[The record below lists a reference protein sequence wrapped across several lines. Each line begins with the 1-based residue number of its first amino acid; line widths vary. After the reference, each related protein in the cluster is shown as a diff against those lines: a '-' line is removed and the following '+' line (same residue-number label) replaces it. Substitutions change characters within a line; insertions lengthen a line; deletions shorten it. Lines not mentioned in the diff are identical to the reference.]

1 MKNLNKSVWICI
13 LFLFLI
19 LAIPLHSQTG
29 PGGVGSSSSNIL
41 WLQANDITGLTSGDD
56 VATWADGSGNGNTLT
71 QPNSSFTP
79 VYQTG
84 IINGLPVVRFN
95 KTNGRI
101 RRGSFSTFPTTN
113 ITAIYVNRTSD
124 TGDGIISYASTAS
137 SNEFLL
143 FRSENLNVYRGSSNI
158 GSSVSFNNN
167 SFHIANASWR
177 SSDGRVE
184 VWKDGTQSFT
194 STGFRTGTSIVTNG
208 TLAIAGE
215 QDSQDGGYVDAQ
227 AHFGDFAE
235 VLIFNTFL
243 NSAQNIIV
251 SNYLASKYNLT
262 IANDRFAFDP
272 TYRFDVAGIGRQDA
286 SNIHAAAMS
295 ANILRIQNASGLNA
309 NPEYLLFGHDNT
321 DATVAW
327 TTTEAPNSGTNI
339 QRLAREWRL
348 DETGDVGIIDVV
360 VNTASFPALPG
371 GHTMYALMVD
381 SDGNFSTG
389 ASVYEMVLSS
399 GSEYTVTGLN
409 FNDGDYVAIAAVRPV
424 IQHSLTASSGSE
436 TINATIGVEINF
448 IPSTSRTVQVNTA
461 NITATAGSDYTAL
474 VANVVT
480 ITAGNTTANY
490 TVNITN
496 DVNPESN
503 ETFSATLSSPSAGLN
518 LGTNTVHTYTIVDN
532 DISRKVY
539 FDAASSSGSEATTSV
554 NVGLSI
560 SEVDAVNPTTID
572 YAVTGGTAT
581 GSGTDFTLASGTVTF
596 PATVTTGTINI
607 TINNE
612 TLFEN
617 NETIVI
623 SLSNPTNANLDNTMP
638 FAGTGFISH
647 TYTINNDD
655 TAPTIQFNSTSSSG
669 SETVTTVNFQVDLST
684 VSGANASASYTV
696 AGVTATGGG
705 VDFTLASGTITVLA
719 GNTSANITATII
731 NDTVEE
737 LSETFTITLSAPTN
751 ASLGT
756 NTVHTYTI
764 INNSVIGVTGPGG
777 VGQASSNILW
787 VRPEELTVVADGTDI
802 TAWNDFSGNNKHLS
816 QANTSL
822 TPRYY
827 NNIVNGRPVARFEQ
841 ADNRMV
847 RNSFTGFA
855 TNQIS
860 AFYVNRTTD
869 SGEGLLS
876 YASLASDNDFLLFS
890 SNNLQFFRGTST
902 TSGVSFNNNVFN
914 IAGATW
920 QSSNG
925 ATAVWRNGTQSY
937 STTFQTGTSITSGG
951 TLAIGGEQDGVNSGY
966 DAAQAHSGDFAE
978 IAIYNLRLNSTQ
990 AIIVQNYLAA
1000 KFGLTLASNDVYFQ
1014 DNALNGNFD
1023 YEVAGIGRIGSS
1035 DFHADAKGSGIV
1047 RINDPQ
1053 GLGNEEFLMW
1063 GHNNASLTTNSS
1075 DVPAG
1080 VSARFERVWR
1090 VSEVNRS
1097 AGGVDVGEIDISYD
1111 LTGLGSVTI
1120 TDLVL
1125 LVDADGVFGTGAT
1138 EVSGAIN
1145 DGGNVYRFN
1154 NVSAITNNVYF
1165 TLATRNTDQ
1174 TPLPIELISFS
1185 AEVINNSEVR
1195 LNWATASETGNSH
1208 FTVERSN
1215 DGNNFENIAVLT
1227 GAGDSRSELRYQ
1239 HTDQKPVSGRNLYRL
1254 KQTDF
1259 SGEFEYSELVSVFV
1273 SSELKENQ
1281 YTIFPNPVSENQLLK
1296 LQYQANSKQ
1305 ILYIKVLSISG
1316 QVIEEMTSTIEVGN
1330 GEIELDVSKWRKGL
1344 NILRIF
1350 DQNGQSKVFRIFVN

>member
-1 MKNLNKSVWICI
+1 MLSS
-13 LFLFLI
+13 
-19 LAIPLHSQTG
+19 PLYSQTG
-29 PGGVGSSSSNIL
+29 PGGVGNSSSNVL
-41 WLQANDITGLTSGDD
+41 WLRANTITGLTNGDD
-56 VATWADGSGNGNTLT
+56 VASWVDGSGNGNTLS
-71 QPNSSFTP
+71 QPNSIFTP
-79 VYQTG
+79 VYQTS

-101 RRGSFSTFPTTN
+101 RRGSFSSFPTTN

-124 TGDGIISYASTAS
+124 TGDGVISYASTAS

-167 SFHIANASWR
+167 AFRIANASWR

-184 VWKDGTQSFT
+184 VWRDGTQSFT
-194 STGFRTGTSIVTNG
+194 STGFRTGTSMTTNG

-215 QDSQDGGYVDAQ
+215 QDSQDGGYEEGQ

-235 VLIFNTFL
+235 VIIYNTFL

-251 SNYLASKYNLT
+251 TNYLASKYNLA
-262 IANDRFAFDP
+262 IANDRFAYDP
-272 TYRFDVAGIGRQDA
+272 MYRHDVAGIGRQDA
-286 SNIHAAAMS
+286 SNTHPTATS
-295 ANILRIQNASGLNA
+295 ANILRVQNASALDA

-321 DATVAW
+321 DITTSW

-348 DETGDVGIIDVV
+348 DETGDVGTIDIV
-360 VNTASFPALPG
+360 VNTATMPALPA
-371 GHTMYALMVD
+371 GHTIYALMVD
-381 SDGNFSTG
+381 SDGDFSSG

-399 GSEYTVTGLN
+399 GTEYTVTGVN
-409 FNDGDYVAIAAVRPV
+409 FNDGDYIAIAAVRPV
-424 IQHSLTASSGSE
+424 IQHTLTSSSGNE
-436 TINATIGVEINF
+436 NTNATIGVEINF

-503 ETFSATLSSPSAGLN
+503 ETFSATLSSPSSGLN

-539 FDAASSSGSEATTSV
+539 FDAATSNGSEATTSV

-560 SEVDAVNPTTID
+560 SEVDAVNPTTVD
-572 YAVTGGTAT
+572 YTVTGGTAT
-581 GSGTDFTLASGTVTF
+581 SGGVDFTLASGTVTF

-655 TAPTIQFNSTSSSG
+655 TAPTIQFNTTGSSG
-669 SETVTTVNFQVDLST
+669 SETATTVNFEVNINT
-684 VSGANASASYTV
+684 VSGANASASFTV

-705 VDFTLASGTITVLA
+705 VDFTLANGTVTVLA

-737 LSETFTITLSAPTN
+737 LSETFTITLSAPNN
-751 ASLGT
+751 ASLGA

-764 INNSVIGVTGPGG
+764 INNSVIGFTGPGG

-787 VRPEELTVVADGTDI
+787 VRPEELDVVSDGTDI
-802 TAWNDFSGNNKHLS
+802 TDWNDFSGNNRHLS
-816 QANTSL
+816 QANTSF

-827 NNIVNGRPVARFEQ
+827 NSIINGRPVARFEQ
-841 ADNRMV
+841 ANNRMT

-855 TNQIS
+855 TTQIS

-869 SGEGLLS
+869 SGDGILS
-876 YASLASDNDFLLFS
+876 YASSASDNDFLVFS
-890 SNNLQFFRGTST
+890 SNSLLFFRGTST
-902 TSGVSFNNNVFN
+902 NSSLVFNNNVFN
-914 IAGATW
+914 IAGITW
-920 QSSNG
+920 QSSDG
-925 ATAVWRNGTQSY
+925 ATAVWRNGTQGY
-937 STTFQTGTSITSGG
+937 STTFQTGTSITAGG
-951 TLAIGGEQDGVNSGY
+951 TLSIGGEQDGIDSGY

-978 IAIYNLRLNSTQ
+978 VALYNLRLNSTQ

-1000 KFGLTLASNDVYFQ
+1000 KYGLTLASNDVYFQ
-1014 DNALNGNFD
+1014 DNVGNGDFD
-1023 YEVAGIGRIGSS
+1023 FEVAGIGRIGSS
-1035 DFHADAKGSGIV
+1035 NFHADAKGSGIV

-1053 GLGNEEFLMW
+1053 DLGDEEFLMW
-1063 GHNNASLTTNSS
+1063 GHNNASLRATNTS
-1075 DVPAG
+1075 DVPMG

-1097 AGGVDVGEIDISYD
+1097 AGAVDVGEIDISFD
-1111 LTGLGSVTI
+1111 LAGLGSVTT

-1125 LVDADGVFGTGAT
+1125 LVDTDGVFGTGAT
-1138 EVSGAIN
+1138 EVAGAID
-1145 DGGNVYRFN
+1145 DGGSVFRFN
-1154 NVSAITNNVYF
+1154 NVSAITNGAYF
-1165 TLATRNTDQ
+1165 TLATRDTDQ
-1174 TPLPIELISFS
+1174 TPLPIELVSFS
-1185 AEVINNSEVR
+1185 ANLIENSEV
-1195 LNWATASETGNSH
+1195 LINWKTASENGNSH
-1208 FTVERSN
+1208 FNIERSI
-1215 DGNNFENIAVLT
+1215 DGVSFVTLAFIP
-1227 GAGDSRSELRYQ
+1227 GAGDSRSELNYSYS
-1239 HTDQKPVSGRNLYRL
+1239 DPKPAIGRNFYRL

-1259 SGEFEYSELVSVFV
+1259 SGEFEYSEIVSVFV
-1273 SSELKENQ
+1273 KSELVENE
-1281 YTIFPNPVSENQLLK
+1281 YFVYPNPISKTELLTI
-1296 LQYQANSKQ
+1296 QYQSIGSQTILMKVYGLDGQIVQELSKSMEGGYGQ
-1305 ILYIKVLSISG
+1305 I
-1316 QVIEEMTSTIEVGN
+1316 Q
-1330 GEIELDVSKWRKGL
+1330 LDVSKWRSGI
-1344 NILRIF
+1344 NVLRFI
-1350 DQNGQSKVFRIFVN
+1350 DQNGQIKVFRILVN

>member
-1 MKNLNKSVWICI
+1 MKNLNKSIWICI
-13 LFLFLI
+13 LILFSI
-19 LAIPLHSQTG
+19 LVNPLYSQTG
-29 PGGVGSSSSNIL
+29 PGGVGNASSNIL
-41 WLQANDITGLTSGDD
+41 WLRANDITGLTNGDD
-56 VATWADGSGNGNTLT
+56 VSTWTDANGISLT

-79 VYQTG
+79 IYQTG
-84 IINGLPVVRFN
+84 VINGLPVVRFN
-95 KTNGRI
+95 KTNGRL
-101 RRGSFSTFPTTN
+101 RRGSYATFPTTN

-124 TGDGIISYASTAS
+124 SGDGVISYASTGS
-137 SNEFLL
+137 DNDFLL

-167 SFHIANASWR
+167 AFHIANASWR

-184 VWKDGTQSFT
+184 VWKDGSQSFT
-194 STGFRTGTSIVTNG
+194 STGFRTGTSILSNG

-215 QDSQDGGYVDAQ
+215 QDSQDGGYADSQ

-235 VLIFNTFL
+235 IIIFNTFL
-243 NSAQNIIV
+243 NTAQNIIV

-262 IANDRFAFDP
+262 ITNDRFAFDP

-286 SNIHAAAMS
+286 GNTHTAAMS
-295 ANILRIQNASGLNA
+295 ANILRIQNPSDLNA
-309 NPEYLLFGHDNT
+309 DPEYLLFGHDNA
-321 DATVAW
+321 DATTAW

-348 DETGDVGIIDVV
+348 DETGDVGTIDVV
-360 VNTASFPALPG
+360 VNTAAMPTLPA

-381 SDGNFSTG
+381 VDGDFSSG
-389 ASVYEMVLSS
+389 ASVYEMVFSS
-399 GSEYTVTGLN
+399 GTEYTVTGLS
-409 FNDGDYVAIAAVRPV
+409 FNDGDYMAIAALRPV
-424 IQHSLTASSGSE
+424 IQHTITASSGSE
-436 TINATIGVEINF
+436 TVNSLIGVEINF
-448 IPSTSRTVQVNTA
+448 IPSTSKTVQVNTA
-461 NITATAGSDYTAL
+461 DITATSGSDYTAL

-496 DVNPESN
+496 DVSPESN

-518 LGTNTVHTYTIVDN
+518 LGTNTVHTYTIIDN

-554 NVGLSI
+554 NIGLSI
-560 SEVDAVNPTTID
+560 SEVDAVNPTTVD
-572 YAVTGGTAT
+572 YTVTGGTAT
-581 GSGTDFTLASGTVTF
+581 GTGTDFTLASGTVTF
-596 PATVTTGTINI
+596 PATVTAGTINV

-617 NETIVI
+617 NETIII
-623 SLSNPTNANLDNTMP
+623 SLSNPTNSNLDNTMP
-638 FAGTGFISH
+638 FGGTGFIDH

-655 TAPTIQFNSTSSSG
+655 TAPSIQFNSTSSSG
-669 SETVTTVNFQVDLST
+669 SETVTSVNFQVDLST
-684 VSGANASASYTV
+684 VSGANASANYTV

-705 VDFTLASGTITVLA
+705 VDFTLASGTVTVLA
-719 GNTSANITATII
+719 GNSSANITATII

-751 ASLGT
+751 ASIGT
-756 NTVHTYTI
+756 NTIHTYTI
-764 INNSVIGVTGPGG
+764 INNSVIGITGPGG

-787 VRPEELTVVADGTDI
+787 VRPEELTIVADGTDI
-802 TAWNDFSGNNKHLS
+802 TAWNDFSGNNRHLS

-855 TNQIS
+855 SNQIS

-869 SGEGLLS
+869 SGEGLIS

-890 SNNLQFFRGTST
+890 SNSLQFFRGTST

-920 QSSNG
+920 QSSDG

-978 IAIYNLRLNSTQ
+978 IAIYNLKLNSTQ

-1000 KFGLTLASNDVYFQ
+1000 KYGLTLASNDVYFQ
-1014 DNALNGNFD
+1014 DNALNGDFD

-1053 GLGNEEFLMW
+1053 DLDDEEFLMW
-1063 GHNNASLTTNSS
+1063 GHNSASLNATNTG

-1097 AGGVDVGEIDISYD
+1097 AGAVDVGEIDISFD
-1111 LTGLGSVTI
+1111 LTGLGNVTI

-1125 LVDADGVFGTGAT
+1125 LVDADGVFGTGAI
-1138 EVSGAIN
+1138 EVAGAID

-1165 TLATRNTDQ
+1165 TLATRDSDQ
-1174 TPLPIELISFS
+1174 TPLPIELISFT
-1185 AEVINNSEVR
+1185 ARPIENSEVI
-1195 LNWATASETGNSH
+1195 LNWSTVSETGNSH
-1208 FTVERSN
+1208 FNVERSN
-1215 DGNNFENIAVLT
+1215 DGSNFETIAFLP
-1227 GAGDSRSELRYQ
+1227 GAGDSRTQLSYEY
-1239 HTDQKPVSGRNLYRL
+1239 TDKKPGLGRSFYRL

-1273 SSELKENQ
+1273 KSELEENN
-1281 YTIFPNPVSENQLLK
+1281 YTIFPNPISNNQFLN
-1296 LQYQANSKQ
+1296 LQYQSNSQ
-1305 ILYIKVLSISG
+1305 QMLYIKVLSLNGQIVEEQISA
-1316 QVIEEMTSTIEVGN
+1316 IEVGS
-1330 GEIELDVSKWRKGL
+1330 GRIELDARKWPKGL
-1344 NILRIF
+1344 NVLRIF
-1350 DQNGQSKVFRIFVN
+1350 NQNGQSKAFRVLVN